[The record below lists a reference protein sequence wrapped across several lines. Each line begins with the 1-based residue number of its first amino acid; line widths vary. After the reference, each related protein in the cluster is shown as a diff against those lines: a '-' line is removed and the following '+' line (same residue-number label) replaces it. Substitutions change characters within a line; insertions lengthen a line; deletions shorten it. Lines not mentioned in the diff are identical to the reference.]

1 MLIKYLYHIKHSKS
15 KESLWFCYGD
25 IIVENLKRNIGNKTN
40 VCQYCGKR
48 FEKEYPNQEYC
59 KEHRGYQKI
68 ESKTITCI
76 DCGKEVEVDARNM
89 TKVRCNECQDKVD
102 KELKSKRNQR
112 YYNSHK

>member
-1 MLIKYLYHIKHSKS
+1 LYHIKHSKS

-76 DCGKEVEVDARNM
+76 DCGKEVKVDALDNQ
-89 TKVRCNECQDKVD
+89 TNRCNECYNKYR
-102 KELKSKRNQR
+102 KKIINENAKRYYYNKKSK
-112 YYNSHK
+112 